1 MTNAMV
7 SKKAWDIWN
16 QICYA
21 WFDWGC
27 VMAGYVTNKAYNT
40 HLEIEH
46 ILMNGETWNVEPVAQ

>member
-1 MTNAMV
+1 MHSNVMV

-27 VMAGYVTNKAYNT
+27 VMAG
-40 HLEIEH
+40 
-46 ILMNGETWNVEPVAQ
+46 GETC